1 MIKELFLA
9 IALGSILGFGVTGAF
24 FALNKNKTPQKQ
36 IVAEVSPTP
45 TITEL
50 QMSTETSTT
59 SAPITKTETSIN
71 ITSPENNAVLSNS
84 KVSIKGDSKPNSLI
98 IISTPTKTFSGKANA
113 NGVFSISVELDS
125 GINLLKINSVDPED
139 NQEEVELSL
148 TYSTAKI

>member
-24 FALNKNKTPQKQ
+24 FALNKNKNTPKQ
-36 IVAEVSPTP
+36 NSIEISPTP
-45 TITEL
+45 TITDI
-50 QMSTETSTT
+50 QMSTQTT
-59 SAPITKTETSIN
+59 TPGLSQTDSSIS

-84 KVSIKGDSKPNSLI
+84 KISIKGDSKPNSLI

-113 NGVFSISVELDS
+113 NGVFSISIELDS
-125 GINLLKINSVDPED
+125 GLNLIKINSIDSED
-139 NQEEVELSL
+139 NQYETELSL